1 MKVVKTC
8 NYRTMYKRDNLGQGY
23 TPNVSK
29 WMDATKYFLKEKGE
43 MNLCCFPTEMC
54 CCIVSCCAPILDHSI
69 IIFQ

>member
-29 WMDATKYFLKEKGE
+29 YGGWMQQT
-43 MNLCCFPTEMC
+43 
-54 CCIVSCCAPILDHSI
+54 IS
-69 IIFQ
+69 